1 MRRRLPWLEPLA
13 WSAGLLAAA
22 AALVLPPWLGEG
34 QRMRFESPWFLLGL
48 LAVPAV
54 VAAGILERRTAGRL
68 RISTARAL
76 FAEGRRSWRVRLLPA
91 TVGLRATAIA
101 LLALALARPQDAD
114 DRRESE
120 ARGIDIVLTLDV
132 SGSMQARDLEPNR
145 LEAAKEVTG
154 DFIARRKNDRIGAVI
169 FAENA
174 FTLCPLTLDYSI
186 LSGMIAELSLGV
198 IDDKATAIG
207 NAVGVAINRLRK
219 SDAKSKAIILLTDGS
234 SNAGNISPE
243 QATAFA
249 KTLGIKIYTVLVGEK
264 DASRV
269 ASGFDFFRSQIF
281 STRSTPVNP
290 ELLRKMST
298 ETGGAFFE
306 ATDKRSLVSSF
317 HAILDALE
325 KSKIADRGVIWG
337 EAFARYL
344 WPALIL
350 AALDLLLGLFVLR
363 RTP

>member
-1 MRRRLPWLEPLA
+1 MRRQSWWLEPLA
-13 WSAGLLAAA
+13 WSVGLLLVA
-22 AALVLPPWLGEG
+22 AALLLPPWLREG
-34 QRMRFESPWFLLGL
+34 PGMRFASPWFLLGL
-48 LAVPAV
+48 LAVPVV
-54 VAAGILERRTAGRL
+54 VAAGIFERRTAGRL
-68 RISTARAL
+68 RISTAQVL
-76 FAEGRRSWRVRLLPA
+76 FAETRRSWRVHLLPA
-91 TVGLRATAIA
+91 GVGLRAAAIA
-101 LLALALARPQDAD
+101 LLALALARPQDAN
-114 DRRESE
+114 DRQESE
-120 ARGIDIVLTLDV
+120 TRGIDIVLTLDV

-145 LEAAKEVTG
+145 LEAAKEVTR
-154 DFIARRKNDRIGAVI
+154 DFITRRKNDRIGAVI

-186 LSGMIAELSLGV
+186 LSGMIADLTIGV

-219 SDAKSKAIILLTDGS
+219 SDAKSKVIILLTDGS

-264 DASRV
+264 DVSQV

-298 ETGGAFFE
+298 DTGGAFFE
-306 ATDKRSLVSSF
+306 ATDKGSLVSSF

-325 KSKIADRGVIWG
+325 RSRIADRGVIWG
-337 EAFARYL
+337 EVFAQYL
-344 WPALIL
+344 WPALFL

>member
-1 MRRRLPWLEPLA
+1 MRRHLSWIEPLA
-13 WSAGLLAAA
+13 WSAGMLLVTAAF
-22 AALVLPPWLGEG
+22 VLPPWLREG
-34 QRMRFESPWFLLGL
+34 PGMRFASPWFLLGL
-48 LAVPAV
+48 LAVPIV
-54 VAAGILERRTAGRL
+54 VAAGILERRSAGRI
-68 RISTARAL
+68 RMSTAQAL
-76 FAEGRRSWRVRLLPA
+76 FSASRRSWRVRLLPA

-101 LLALALARPQDAD
+101 LLALALARPQDAN
-114 DRRESE
+114 DRQESE
-120 ARGIDIVLTLDV
+120 TRGIDIVLTLDV
-132 SGSMQARDLEPNR
+132 SGSMRADDLEPNR
-145 LEAAKEVTG
+145 LEAAKNVTR
-154 DFIARRKNDRIGAVI
+154 DFISRRKNDRIGAVI

-219 SDAKSKAIILLTDGS
+219 SDAKSKVIILLTDGS

-243 QATAFA
+243 QATTFA
-249 KTLGIKIYTVLVGEK
+249 KTLGIKVYTVLVGQK
-264 DASRV
+264 DTSQV
-269 ASGFDFFRSQIF
+269 ASGFDFFKRQLF
-281 STRSTPVNP
+281 STQSTPVNP

-306 ATDKRSLVSSF
+306 ATDTGSLVSSF
-317 HAILDALE
+317 HSILNALE
-325 KSKIADRGVIWG
+325 KSRIADRGVIWG
-337 EAFARYL
+337 EVFAKYL
-344 WPALIL
+344 WPALLL